1 MSGLLQHHD
10 SLTHGWVPV
19 TVQVITGL
27 VLLAALRLRR
37 HLVAAAAFG
46 TALAAAA
53 HWYVTSQGLAG
64 EPAPHA
70 LWIWIGLTGFT
81 AVALVSGW
89 RGARWWRRTAAV
101 AAVPLCAL
109 CAALA
114 VNLWTGYFPTM
125 QTAWG
130 QLTAGPLPDQT
141 DMATVAAF
149 KVRHAVPRTGS
160 LVPVDTGDAGSG
172 FKHRG
177 ELVYLPPAWFASD
190 PPPRLPT
197 VMMIGGEMNTPA
209 DWARAGNAVQ
219 TADAFAATHGG
230 NAPVLVFA
238 DVGGTFNNDTECVN
252 GRRGRVADHLVN
264 DVVPAMIS
272 KFGVSPDPAH
282 WGVVG
287 WSMGGTCAVDLT
299 VMHPDRFSAF
309 EDIAGDL
316 SPNSGTKEQ
325 TIERLFGG
333 DAAAY
338 AAFDPT
344 TVITRHG
351 PYTGVSG
358 WFSVNGAG
366 VSPPP
371 QTAAAA
377 QSLCALGSSHGI
389 DCAVVTR
396 PGQHDWPFAASAFAE
411 ALPWLAGQIG
421 TPGVPRAALQPPP
434 PRPPTAVQVGDRRP
448 NQ

>member
-10 SLTHGWVPV
+10 SLTHGWMPV
-19 TVQVITGL
+19 TAQVVTGL
-27 VLLAALRLRR
+27 VLVAALRRR
-37 HLVAAAAFG
+37 RRLIAAGAFGVAA
-46 TALAAAA
+46 AAAA
-53 HWYVTSQGLAG
+53 HWYIASQGLAG
-64 EPAPHA
+64 DPAPQA
-70 LWIWIGLTGFT
+70 LWIWIALTGFT
-81 AVALVSGW
+81 AAALVT
-89 RGARWWRRTAAV
+89 RCRHRRWWRRAAAL
-101 AAVPLCAL
+101 AAVPLCVL
-109 CAALA
+109 CTALA
-114 VNLWTGYFPTM
+114 VNQWTGYFPTVA
-125 QTAWG
+125 TAWG

-149 KVRHAVPRTGS
+149 QVRHAVPHNGS

-177 ELVYLPPAWFASD
+177 EFVYLPPAWFAAD

-197 VMMIGGEMNTPA
+197 LMMIGGELNTPQ

-219 TADAFAATHGG
+219 TVDTFAAAHGG
-230 NAPVLVFA
+230 EAPVLVFV

-252 GRRGRVADHLVN
+252 GRRGKVADHLTK
-264 DVVPAMIS
+264 DVVPAMVS
-272 KFGVSPDPAH
+272 KFGVSSDPAN

-299 VMHPDRFSAF
+299 VMHPETFSVF

-316 SPNSGTKEQ
+316 SPNSGSKAQ
-325 TIERLFGG
+325 TIDRLFGG

-338 AAFDPT
+338 ESFDPT

-358 WFSVNGAG
+358 WFAVNGAG
-366 VSPPP
+366 ASPPP

-377 QSLCALGSSHGI
+377 QALCGLGASHGI
-389 DCAVVTR
+389 DCAVITR
-396 PGQHDWPFAASAFAE
+396 PGRHDWPFAANAFAE
-411 ALPWLAGQIG
+411 ALPWLAGEIR
-421 TPGVPRAALQPPP
+421 TPGVPRTALQQPAKG
-434 PRPPTAVQVGDRRP
+434 PTAVDVAERRP
-448 NQ
+448 GQ

>member
-10 SLTHGWVPV
+10 SLMHGWVPV
-19 TVQVITGL
+19 TAQVVTGL
-27 VLLAALRLRR
+27 VLLAALRWRR
-37 HLVAAAAFG
+37 RLVAAAAVG
-46 TALAAAA
+46 AALAATAA
-53 HWYVTSQGLAG
+53 HWYVASQGLAG

-70 LWIWIGLTGFT
+70 LWVWIGLTGF
-81 AVALVSGW
+81 AAAALVSG
-89 RGARWWRRTAAV
+89 GSGMRWWRRTAAV

-114 VNLWTGYFPTM
+114 LNLWTGYFPTM

-149 KVRHAVPRTGS
+149 QVRHAVPRNGS

-172 FKHRG
+172 FRHRG

-219 TADAFAATHGG
+219 TADDFAATHGG

-252 GRRGRVADHLVN
+252 GRRGRVADHLTN
-264 DVVPAMIS
+264 DVVPDMIS
-272 KFGVSPDPAH
+272 MFGVSPDPAN

-316 SPNSGTKEQ
+316 SPNAGTTAQ

-351 PYTGVSG
+351 RYSGVSG
-358 WFSVNGAG
+358 WFAVNGVGA
-366 VSPPP
+366 SPPP

-377 QSLCALGSSHGI
+377 QSLCALGASHGI
-389 DCAVVTR
+389 DCAVVSR
-396 PGQHDWPFAASAFAE
+396 PGRHDWPFASGAFAE

-421 TPGVPRAALQPPP
+421 TPSVPRTALPQPIRAPS
-434 PRPPTAVQVGDRRP
+434 TVQVGDRLP

>member
-10 SLTHGWVPV
+10 SLMHGWVPV

-37 HLVAAAAFG
+37 RLVAAAAFG
-46 TALAAAA
+46 GTVAAAA
-53 HWYVTSQGLAG
+53 HWYVASQGLAG

-70 LWIWIGLTGFT
+70 LWIWTGLTGFT
-81 AVALVSGW
+81 TVALVFGW
-89 RGARWWRRTAAV
+89 RGTRWWRRTAAL
-101 AAVPLCAL
+101 AAVPLCVL
-109 CAALA
+109 CTALA
-114 VNLWTGYFPTM
+114 VNQWTGYFPTM

-141 DMATVAAF
+141 DMATVASF
-149 KVRHAVPRTGS
+149 EVRHAVPRNGS

-197 VMMIGGEMNTPA
+197 VLMIGGELNTPA

-219 TADAFAATHGG
+219 TADAFAATHRG
-230 NAPVLVFA
+230 NAPILVFA

-252 GRRGRVADHLVN
+252 GRRGNVADHLTK
-264 DVVPAMIS
+264 DVVPAVIS
-272 KFGVSPDPAH
+272 KFGVSADPAN

-287 WSMGGTCAVDLT
+287 WSMGGTCAVDLA

-316 SPNSGTKEQ
+316 SPNSGTKTQ

-358 WFSVNGAG
+358 WFAVNGAG
-366 VSPPP
+366 TSPPP

-377 QSLCALGSSHGI
+377 QSLCTLGASRGI
-389 DCAVVTR
+389 DCAVITR
-396 PGQHDWPFAASAFAE
+396 PGRHDWPFAATAFAE

-421 TPGVPRAALQPPP
+421 TPDVPRTALQQPSEA
-434 PRPPTAVQVGDRRP
+434 TSAVQVAERRP

>member
-10 SLTHGWVPV
+10 SLMHGWVPV
-19 TVQVITGL
+19 TAQIITGL
-27 VLLAALRLRR
+27 VLLAALRWRR
-37 HLVAAAAFG
+37 RLVAAAVFG
-46 TALAAAA
+46 AALAAAA
-53 HWYVTSQGLAG
+53 HWYVASQGLAG

-70 LWIWIGLTGFT
+70 LWVWIGLTGF
-81 AVALVSGW
+81 AAAALVSGGP
-89 RGARWWRRTAAV
+89 GARWWRRTAAV

-149 KVRHAVPRTGS
+149 QVRHAVPRNGS

-172 FKHRG
+172 FRHRG

-209 DWARAGNAVQ
+209 DWVRAGNAVQ
-219 TADAFAATHGG
+219 TADAFAATHDG

-252 GRRGRVADHLVN
+252 GRRGKVADHLTN

-272 KFGVSPDPAH
+272 RFGVSPDPAN

-316 SPNSGTKEQ
+316 SPNSGTKAQ

-338 AAFDPT
+338 AAFDPA
-344 TVITRHG
+344 TVISRHG
-351 PYTGVSG
+351 RYSGVSG
-358 WFSVNGAG
+358 WFAVNGAG
-366 VSPPP
+366 ASPPP

-377 QSLCALGSSHGI
+377 QSLCTLGASHGI
-389 DCAVVTR
+389 DCAVLTR
-396 PGQHDWPFAASAFAE
+396 PGKHDWPFAGAAFAE
-411 ALPWLAGQIG
+411 ALPWLAGRIH
-421 TPGVPRAALQPPP
+421 TPDVPATPFPGAPAGPV
-434 PRPPTAVQVGDRRP
+434 TEQVARMGP
-448 NQ
+448 GQ

>member
-10 SLTHGWVPV
+10 SLMHGWVPF
-19 TVQVITGL
+19 TVQAITGL
-27 VLLAALRLRR
+27 VLLAALRWRR
-37 HLVAAAAFG
+37 RLLAAAAVG
-46 TALAAAA
+46 AALAAAV

-70 LWIWIGLTGFT
+70 LWIWIGLTGF
-81 AVALVSGW
+81 AAAALVSG
-89 RGARWWRRTAAV
+89 GPGTRWWRRTAAV

-114 VNLWTGYFPTM
+114 LNLWTGYFPTM
-125 QTAWG
+125 QAAWG

-149 KVRHAVPRTGS
+149 QVRHAVPRNGS
-160 LVPVDTGDAGSG
+160 LVTVDTGDAGSG
-172 FKHRG
+172 FRHRG

-197 VMMIGGEMNTPA
+197 VMMIGGEMNTPE

-252 GRRGRVADHLVN
+252 GRRGRVADHLTN
-264 DVVPAMIS
+264 DVVPQMIS
-272 KFGVSPDPAH
+272 KFGVSPDPAN

-309 EDIAGDL
+309 VDIAGDL
-316 SPNSGTKEQ
+316 SPNSGTKPQ

-351 PYTGVSG
+351 RYRGVSG
-358 WFSVNGAG
+358 WFAVNGAG
-366 VSPPP
+366 ASPPP

-377 QSLCALGSSHGI
+377 QSLCALGASHGI

-396 PGQHDWPFAASAFAE
+396 PGRHDWPFASSAFAE
-411 ALPWLAGQIG
+411 ALPWLAGRIG
-421 TPGVPRAALQPPP
+421 TPGVPITALPQPIPAP
-434 PRPPTAVQVGDRRP
+434 SAVQVGDRLP

>member
-10 SLTHGWVPV
+10 SLMHGWVPA
-19 TVQVITGL
+19 TVQVVAAL
-27 VLLAALRLRR
+27 VLLAALRRR
-37 HLVAAAAFG
+37 RRLIAAAAVG
-46 TALAAAA
+46 VTVAAAA
-53 HWYVTSQGLAG
+53 HWYVSSQGLAG
-64 EPAPHA
+64 DPAPRT
-70 LWIWIGLTGFT
+70 LWIWVGLTGF
-81 AVALVSGW
+81 AAAALVSGW
-89 RGARWWRRTAAV
+89 RGAPWWRRTAAV

-114 VNLWTGYFPTM
+114 VNLWTGYLPTM

-149 KVRHAVPRTGS
+149 QVRHAVPRNGS

-172 FKHRG
+172 FTHRG

-197 VMMIGGEMNTPA
+197 VMMIGGELNTPA

-252 GRRGRVADHLVN
+252 GRRGKVADHLVN

-272 KFGVSPDPAH
+272 KFGVSPDPAN

-316 SPNSGTKEQ
+316 SPNSGTKAQ

-344 TVITRHG
+344 TVINRHG

-366 VSPPP
+366 TSPPP

-377 QSLCALGSSHGI
+377 QSLCTLGASRGI
-389 DCAVVTR
+389 DCAVVSR

-421 TPGVPRAALQPPP
+421 TPGVPRTMLREAPRGATAEQVAA
-434 PRPPTAVQVGDRRP
+434 R
-448 NQ
+448 

>member
-1 MSGLLQHHD
+1 MSRLLQHHG
-10 SLTHGWVPV
+10 SLTHGWLPM

-27 VLLAALRLRR
+27 VVLAALRVRR
-37 HLVAAAAFG
+37 RLIAAAAFG
-46 TALAAAA
+46 TAVAAAA
-53 HWYVTSQGLAG
+53 HWYVASQGLAG

-70 LWIWIGLTGFT
+70 LWVWIGLTGFT
-81 AVALVSGW
+81 AAALFSAW
-89 RGARWWRRTAAV
+89 RGARWWRRGAAV

-114 VNLWTGYFPTM
+114 VNLWTGYFPTV

-141 DMATVAAF
+141 DMATVAAY

-160 LVPVDTGDAGSG
+160 LVSVDTGDAGSG

-197 VMMIGGEMNTPA
+197 LMMIGGEMNTPE

-219 TADAFAATHGG
+219 TADAFAAAHGG

-252 GRRGRVADHLVN
+252 GRRGNVADHLTK
-264 DVVPAMIS
+264 DVVPAVIA
-272 KFGVSPDPAH
+272 KFGVSPDPAN

-299 VMHPDRFSAF
+299 VMHPERFSTF
-309 EDIAGDL
+309 EDIAGDIG
-316 SPNSGTKEQ
+316 PNSGTKEQ
-325 TIERLFGG
+325 TIDRLFGG

-358 WFSVNGAG
+358 WFAVNGAG

-377 QSLCALGSSHGI
+377 QSLCALGTSRGI

-396 PGQHDWPFAASAFAE
+396 PGQHDWPFASNAFAE
-411 ALPWLAGQIG
+411 ALPWLVGHLG
-421 TPGVPRAALQPPP
+421 TPGVPNAASQQSPKAPA
-434 PRPPTAVQVGDRRP
+434 AVQVAEQRP
-448 NQ
+448 SQ

>member
-1 MSGLLQHHD
+1 M
-10 SLTHGWVPV
+10 SLTHGWAPV
-19 TVQVITGL
+19 TVQVIAGL
-27 VLLAALRLRR
+27 VLLAALRRR
-37 HLVAAAAFG
+37 RRRLVVGVAVGAGA
-46 TALAAAA
+46 AAAA

-64 EPAPHA
+64 DPAPRGLW
-70 LWIWIGLTGFT
+70 LWIALTGFAT
-81 AVALVSGW
+81 TTLVSGW
-89 RGARWWRRTAAV
+89 RDARWWRRAA
-101 AAVPLCAL
+101 ALTAVPLCAL
-109 CAALA
+109 CAVSA

-125 QTAWG
+125 GTAWG
-130 QLTAGPLPDQT
+130 QLTAGPLPDET

-149 KVRHAVPRTGS
+149 QVHHAVPRSGS
-160 LVPVDTGDAGSG
+160 LVPVDTGDAGSN

-197 VMMIGGEMNTPA
+197 ILMIGGEMNTPQ

-252 GRRGRVADHLVN
+252 GRRGRVADHLTK
-264 DVVPAMIS
+264 DVVPSVIS
-272 KFGVSPDPAH
+272 RFGVSADPSN
-282 WGVVG
+282 WGIVG
-287 WSMGGTCAVDLT
+287 WSMGGTCAIDLT

-316 SPNSGTKEQ
+316 APNSGTKAQ
-325 TIERLFGG
+325 TIDRLFGG

-344 TVITRHG
+344 TVMTRHG
-351 PYTGVSG
+351 PYTGMSG
-358 WFSVNGAG
+358 WFAVNGAG
-366 VSPPP
+366 ISPPP

-377 QSLCALGSSHGI
+377 QSLCTLGASRGI
-389 DCAVVTR
+389 DCTIVTR
-396 PGQHDWPFAASAFAE
+396 PGKHDWPFASGAFAE

-421 TPGVPRAALQPPP
+421 TPGVPRIALQPTPKT
-434 PRPPTAVQVGDRRP
+434 PTAVQVAQKRP
-448 NQ
+448 GQ